1 MADSRLAVYGAI
13 AGNSAIAVMKFA
25 GAAVTGSSAMLS
37 EAIHSAVDTGNG
49 LLLLLG
55 LRLSRRPP
63 DERHP
68 FGNGKELYFWSLI
81 VAMLVFGVGGG
92 VSAYEGILHVLH
104 PPPLKDPFWAYV
116 VLGAAAV
123 FEGSSLAVA
132 LRQFYAQKGDT
143 PFWKALRTSKDPS
156 VYTVMAE
163 DSAALAG
170 LVAAALGIF
179 GSHQLDMPTLDGIA
193 SIVIGGLLVGVA
205 SFLIYQ
211 SRNLL
216 IGEAVDT
223 GMAAEIQ
230 RIASA
235 EAKVLRAAWPLTMYF
250 GPADV
255 LLALDAQFHAG
266 VSAEEVRNSV
276 NRMEDRIRARFPEVQ
291 RIYIEVRRVDPE
303 RRRGTNADPL
313 APTGGAPRSD

>member
-37 EAIHSAVDTGNG
+37 EAIHSTVDTGNG

-68 FGNGKELYFWSLI
+68 FGHGKELYFWSLI

-92 VSAYEGILHVLH
+92 VSAYEGILHVRN
-104 PPPLKDPFWAYV
+104 PPSLQDPFWAYV

-143 PFWKALRTSKDPS
+143 PFWKALRTSKDPA

-170 LVAAALGIF
+170 LAAAALGIF
-179 GSHQLDMPTLDGIA
+179 GSHQLNMPTLDGI
-193 SIVIGGLLVGVA
+193 
-205 SFLIYQ
+205 
-211 SRNLL
+211 
-216 IGEAVDT
+216 
-223 GMAAEIQ
+223 
-230 RIASA
+230 
-235 EAKVLRAAWPLTMYF
+235 
-250 GPADV
+250 
-255 LLALDAQFHAG
+255 
-266 VSAEEVRNSV
+266 
-276 NRMEDRIRARFPEVQ
+276 
-291 RIYIEVRRVDPE
+291 
-303 RRRGTNADPL
+303 
-313 APTGGAPRSD
+313 PRS